1 MKKEHLYVVAAAIW
15 GIPGIIIS
23 IKGISAYLIQSSG
36 NLWWLFL
43 VTIFVSIS
51 FFFIFRRIVNRYCAR
66 IASLTDKVGI
76 WETFPVRGWLLLF
89 FMMGLGI
96 SLKLIPG
103 IPSEFFAGFYPGLG
117 TALSIAGI
125 RYFVSWGKALNA
137 EACKCDGKHL

>member
-23 IKGISAYLIQSSG
+23 IKGISAYLIQSSD

-96 SLKLIPG
+96 TLKYIPE
-103 IPSEFFAGFYPGLG
+103 IPSAFTASFYSGLG
-117 TALSIAGI
+117 PALLQSSV
-125 RYFVSWGKALNA
+125 RYLYKMENNTT
-137 EACKCDGKHL
+137 CHKI